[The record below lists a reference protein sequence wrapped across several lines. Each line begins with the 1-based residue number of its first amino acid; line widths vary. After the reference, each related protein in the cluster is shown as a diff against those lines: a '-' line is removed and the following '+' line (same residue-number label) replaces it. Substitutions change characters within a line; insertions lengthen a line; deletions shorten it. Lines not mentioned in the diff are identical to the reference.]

1 MTKIT
6 MLWQDEA
13 LRMDPERLAAI
24 YVDMG
29 EARAQVAV
37 SRAMEDL
44 AITLE
49 RIKGLARVGRRG
61 DLVNKALRIRDIA
74 EPLGLSSLSKAAAN
88 LAEVGE
94 TKNPV
99 ALAATLARLERVANR
114 SLKMVWD
121 LQDLSG

>member
-1 MTKIT
+1 MTVIT
-6 MLWQDEA
+6 KLWQDEA

-49 RIKGLARVGRRG
+49 RIKGLARVGRLA
-61 DLVNKALRIRDIA
+61 DLAEKALRVRDIA

-88 LAEVGE
+88 LAEVGG